1 MRNSFEYIEVT
12 FLLNPF
18 SEENGEILEA
28 ALSDLPYESFMV
40 GADTDGNGTLK
51 AYIPKADY
59 DPHSLRTAVSGLDF
73 VASYSACLIQG
84 KDWNQSWEDSLK
96 PFEVGNK
103 VRIVTVNGNSG
114 SEHGK
119 DGIRG
124 KLFRHEIRI
133 RPNMAF
139 GTGQHETTRMM
150 IESMLAYEDEIKDG
164 IVMDIGCGTGILAI
178 LAAEMGAV
186 HSYGIDIDAV
196 AAQSASDN
204 VRLNGEED
212 RVRVMYGDAS
222 LLQRESYDFLLANIH
237 RNTLLQ
243 DMKTYSQSLR
253 RPGKR
258 YNTGVSDGG
267 VLICSGFYGSDI
279 ADIVSSAE
287 ASGLNKEGVRK
298 DGEWAC
304 LSFRHGDF

>member
-12 FLLNPF
+12 FRLTPF
-18 SEENGEILEA
+18 SEENAEILEA
-28 ALSDLPYESFMV
+28 ALSDLPYESFMF
-40 GADTDGNGTLK
+40 GADADGNGTLK

-59 DPHSLRTAVSGLDF
+59 SPHNLKAAVSGLTF
-73 VASYSACLIQG
+73 AVTYSACMIQG
-84 KDWNQSWEDSLK
+84 EDWNQAWEDSLR
-96 PFEVGNK
+96 PFEVGDR
-103 VRIVTVNGNSG
+103 VRIVTVNGNSDSG
-114 SEHGK
+114 DSK
-119 DGIRG
+119 DDIRG
-124 KLFRHEIRI
+124 KGRYEIRI

-150 IESMLAYEDEIKDG
+150 IENMLAYEDEIKDG

-196 AAQSASDN
+196 AAQSAADN
-204 VRLNGEED
+204 VRLNGMED

-237 RNTLLQ
+237 RNTLMQ
-243 DMKTYSQSLR
+243 DMETYSQSLR

-258 YNTGVSDGG
+258 YSTGISDGG
-267 VLICSGFYGSDI
+267 VLVCSGFYESDS
-279 ADIVSSAE
+279 ADIVAAAE
-287 ASGLNKEGVRK
+287 ASGLKKEHERK